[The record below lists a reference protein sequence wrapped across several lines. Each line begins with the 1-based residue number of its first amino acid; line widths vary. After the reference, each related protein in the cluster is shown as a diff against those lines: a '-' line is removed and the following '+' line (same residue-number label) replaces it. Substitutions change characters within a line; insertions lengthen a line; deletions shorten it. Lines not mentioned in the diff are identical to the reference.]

1 MSVKTGKTGSSIPLD
16 EDNVLAH
23 PEVKRELKRQVAK
36 LIKVKEE
43 KLEEK
48 AEHIQACANELCSE
62 FVNQASKEIS
72 S

>member
-48 AEHIQACANELCSE
+48 AEHI
-62 FVNQASKEIS
+62 
-72 S
+72 